1 MKAKGFE
8 AGGLVESFC
17 VEHRVFDGFAEVC
30 DVLKLEFGSSHAT
43 LKGSS
48 LRGHSVTDE
57 TEGEF

>member
-8 AGGLVESFC
+8 AGGLVESFD
-17 VEHRVFDGFAEVC
+17 RVFDGFAEVC

-48 LRGHSVTDE
+48 LRGHSVTE